1 MNADRR
7 PGRAFVFGDN
17 VDTDALAPGL
27 YMKGSIETLARHCLE
42 ALDSGFA
49 GAVRPG
55 DFVVGGENFGM
66 GSSREQAAMVLR
78 QLGVEAV
85 IARSFAGLF
94 FRNCLNLGLAPLEC
108 AGAGSIQSGDV
119 LTVDPV
125 AGRIINRSRAQTYS
139 CVPIPDHLLEMV
151 KDGGLLPHLAKKL
164 ERQRD
169 VS

>member
-1 MNADRR
+1 MSAR

-27 YMKGSIETLARHCLE
+27 YMKGPIEQLSQHCLE
-42 ALDSGFA
+42 SLNPAFSRT
-49 GAVRPG
+49 VRSG

-78 QLGVEAV
+78 QLGVAAV
-85 IARSFAGLF
+85 IAKSFAGLF

-108 AGAGSIQSGDV
+108 PDAGRIRPGDE
-119 LTVDPV
+119 LAVDPV
-125 AGRIINRSRAQTYS
+125 AGQIVNRMQGQTYT
-139 CVPIPDHLLEMV
+139 CVPIPAHLLQMV
-151 KDGGLLPHLAKKL
+151 QDGGLLPHLEKKL
-164 ERQRD
+164 KIQGR